1 MFEKCNVIDWP
12 KLTKLLTGQ
21 LVHVANRR
29 RHEKLWILI
38 ILTTITQQLHNSKG
52 QHKTTMTTPEWGLSS
67 LLPVKEEGSPQ
78 YRKSGRD
85 SKIRWENVT
94 RSNAPSPPGRRS
106 SNYFYL
112 YCDIQHGTGTKTQ
125 AIN

>member
-21 LVHVANRR
+21 LVHWYVANRR

-52 QHKTTMTTPEWGLSS
+52 QHKTTTNEWG
-67 LLPVKEEGSPQ
+67 
-78 YRKSGRD
+78 
-85 SKIRWENVT
+85 
-94 RSNAPSPPGRRS
+94 
-106 SNYFYL
+106 
-112 YCDIQHGTGTKTQ
+112 
-125 AIN
+125 